1 MPNNVAGVIL
11 DVLAE
16 AGVKT
21 IYGVLGDAIFPLLDA
36 LARQNKIKYYAATH
50 ESGAA
55 FMAYGEAKLTGRI
68 AVCTA
73 TSGPGT
79 VNLLNALAEA
89 YYNRVPL
96 LAITGQVET
105 KKMGTNAKQFFHQQP
120 LVKSFSTVSETVVN
134 PQSLYPVL
142 LFAVETAVAEKTV
155 VHLSIPEDIFLQPL
169 EVKKI
174 MLMSSGKF
182 TMADNYMDQI
192 VDAINLVKSFMRP
205 TIVLGVNCSKAAD
218 SVLKFTRKIGAGI
231 VVAQQ
236 VRGTI
241 PENLPQVLGGIG
253 EGYVPPLINETD
265 GIIIVGQC
273 PYELDFLPKV
283 PVVQITESLLEI
295 HYDRASCRIRGNTA
309 FIVKSMAEQFSNSIE
324 NSRWLED
331 IQNEK
336 KNRDKFFEVDA
347 NCNDIPI
354 HPARLMAAINRAL
367 SSDAVVCL
375 GIGSFTHW
383 FDRGFQAKQ
392 HTLLLSGRWRSMGA
406 AFPKAIGAKIAVPS
420 RQVVA
425 VVGDGDLLMSMGE
438 LSTVANYNL
447 PITIIVI
454 NNQGYI
460 LEKQKMQKKNLIP
473 FGYEIAV
480 PDFTKMASAWGIKS
494 CRIQRPAELESSLA
508 HALSSDNSTLV
519 EVLTADT
526 PLPLLK

>member
-36 LARQNKIKYYAATH
+36 LARQNKIKYYAAAH

-89 YYNRVPL
+89 YYDRVPIL
-96 LAITGQVET
+96 VITGQVET
-105 KKMGTNAKQFFHQQP
+105 KKIGTNAKQFFHQQP
-120 LVKSFSTVSETVVN
+120 LVKSFSSVSETVVN

-142 LFAVETAVAEKTV
+142 LLAMETAVAEKTV

-169 EVKKI
+169 EFKKI
-174 MLMSSGKF
+174 MLMPSGTF
-182 TMADNYMDQI
+182 TMANNYMDQI

-205 TIVLGVNCSKAAD
+205 TIVLGVNCSKSAD
-218 SVLKFTRKIGAGI
+218 SVLKLARKIGAGI

-241 PENLPQVLGGIG
+241 SENLPQVLGGIG

-273 PYELDFLPKV
+273 PYELGFLPYV
-283 PVVQITESLLEI
+283 PIVQIAEFPGEI
-295 HYDRASCRIRGNTA
+295 HYDRASYWIRGNTA
-309 FIVKSMAEQFSNSIE
+309 FIVKSMAEQFNSIE
-324 NSRWLED
+324 NPRWLEKV
-331 IQNEK
+331 QNEK
-336 KNRDKFFEVDA
+336 INRDKLLKTDV
-347 NCNDIPI
+347 NYNNIPI
-354 HPARLMAAINRAL
+354 HPARLMAAINRYS

-375 GIGSFTHW
+375 GIGSFMHW
-383 FDRGFQAKQ
+383 FNRGFQAKQ
-392 HTLLLSGRWRSMGA
+392 HTVLLSSRWRSMGA
-406 AFPKAIGAKIAVPS
+406 ALPKAIGTKIAAPS
-420 RQVVA
+420 RHVVA
-425 VVGDGDLLMSMGE
+425 IVGDGDLLMSMGE
-438 LSTVANYNL
+438 MATIANYNL

-460 LEKQKMQKKNLIP
+460 LERQKMQKKNLIP

-480 PDFTKMASAWGIKS
+480 PDFTKIASAWAIKS
-494 CRIQRPAELESSLA
+494 YRIQSPTELEKGLA
-508 HALSSDNSTLV
+508 YALTSDNPALV
-519 EVLTADT
+519 EVLTADVI
-526 PLPLLK
+526 LPFLK